1 MAESLLM
8 TARVALQSRNFWCV
22 VGVNIFDALSPE
34 DLGELSHHAKTRAYK
49 RGEVIYFAG
58 DPNTTV
64 YLLKK
69 GRVKLVYLDEHG
81 HKFTLA
87 ICRPGQPFGELVLSE
102 RREPYRFIAQALED
116 SELCLIPKDDLVRFA
131 QERPQ
136 LALRLTKW
144 VGDQLRELQIRLED
158 LLFKDVPTRLVR
170 LLERLARDEG
180 QQTPGGI
187 EIGLK
192 LTHQEIAELIGS
204 TRETTTLLL
213 NQLRRAGVLQRRRGR
228 LIITDLQKLQTIT
241 AQIHS

>member
-1 MAESLLM
+1 MTVRGELESH
-8 TARVALQSRNFWCV
+8 NFWCV
-22 VGVNIFDALSPE
+22 VGVNIFDILSSE
-34 DLGELSHHAKTRAYK
+34 DMRELSRYTKNRKYK
-49 RGEVIYFAG
+49 RGEAIYLPG

-64 YLLKK
+64 YFLKK
-69 GRVKLVYLDEHG
+69 GRVKLIYLDERG
-81 HKFTLA
+81 RKLTLA
-87 ICRPGQPFGELVLSE
+87 ICRPGQPFGELVFSD

-170 LLERLARDEG
+170 LLERLAREEG
-180 QQTPGGI
+180 LSTPKGI
-187 EIGLK
+187 EIALK

-213 NQLRRAGVLQRRRGR
+213 NQLRRAGVIERHRGR
-228 LIITDLQKLQTIT
+228 LLITDLQKLQTIT
-241 AQIHS
+241 AQRHS

>member
-1 MAESLLM
+1 M
-8 TARVALQSRNFWCV
+8 TARVELEARNFWCI

-34 DLGELSHHAKTRAYK
+34 EMQELSRYAKNRKYK
-49 RGEVIYFAG
+49 RGEVIYLPG

-64 YLLKK
+64 YFLKK
-69 GRVKLVYLDEHG
+69 GRVKLVYLDERG
-81 HKFTLA
+81 RKFTVAL
-87 ICRPGQPFGELVLSE
+87 CRPGQPFGELVFSD

-131 QERPQ
+131 QEHPQ

-144 VGDQLRELQIRLED
+144 VGDQLRELQTKLED
-158 LLFKDVPTRLVR
+158 LLFKDVPTRLTR
-170 LLERLARDEG
+170 LLERLAREEG
-180 QQTPGGI
+180 QQTPEGI

-228 LIITDLQKLQTIT
+228 LVITDLQKLPTIT
-241 AQIHS
+241 TRS

>member
-1 MAESLLM
+1 MKAKIDLE
-8 TARVALQSRNFWCV
+8 TRNFWCV
-22 VGVNIFDALSPE
+22 MGVNIFDALSPE
-34 DLGELSHHAKTRAYK
+34 EMRELNRYTKHRQYK
-49 RGEVIYFAG
+49 RGEVIYLPG

-69 GRVKLVYLDEHG
+69 GRVKLVHLDEHG
-81 HKFTLA
+81 RKLTLA
-87 ICRPGQPFGELVLSE
+87 ICRPGQPFGELVLSD
-102 RREPYRFIAQALED
+102 RREPHRFIAQALED

-144 VGDQLRELQIRLED
+144 VGDQLRELQMKLED
-158 LLFKDVPTRLVR
+158 VLFKDVPTRLAR
-170 LLERLARDEG
+170 LLERLAREEG
-180 QQTPGGI
+180 QQTPAGI
-187 EIGLK
+187 EIALK

-228 LIITDLQKLQTIT
+228 LLITDPQRLQTLT